1 MLIIQNK
8 FIKINENLINT
19 LTMNFNEYLQIID
32 NLKNFFL
39 FKENQ
44 KQQNDKLDEKSNAK
58 FVVRASGMRR
68 KAILTLLPCDNN
80 IQDSKTLPE
89 ASNAEI
95 LELRYLRKENSLL
108 KQQITKLIEENKF
121 FRNIKDQFDENILE
135 LQQNMNNTFKI
146 EMENVEKAFQIYKV
160 TYS

>member
-8 FIKINENLINT
+8 LIKINENLINT

-58 FVVRASGMRR
+58 FVVRASGM
-68 KAILTLLPCDNN
+68 
-80 IQDSKTLPE
+80 
-89 ASNAEI
+89 
-95 LELRYLRKENSLL
+95 
-108 KQQITKLIEENKF
+108 
-121 FRNIKDQFDENILE
+121 
-135 LQQNMNNTFKI
+135 
-146 EMENVEKAFQIYKV
+146 
-160 TYS
+160 